1 MFHGGMADHVA
12 RARVEIDADP
22 EVVWG
27 ALTDP
32 DQIARWMVGTDVT
45 TTWQV
50 GSPITWRGEMN
61 GTAYEDKGE
70 VLSYD
75 EPTRL
80 SMTHFSPLMGAEDV
94 PESYHTV
101 TYDLTPEGGG
111 TTVEL
116 SQDGND
122 SAAQAEQFSATW
134 QGMLDA
140 LRTTVESG

>member
-1 MFHGGMADHVA
+1 MADHVA
-12 RARVEIDADP
+12 RARVEIDATP
-22 EVVWG
+22 RVVWR

-32 DQIARWMVGTDVT
+32 EQVARWMSGTEVSTD
-45 TTWQV
+45 WRV

-70 VLSYD
+70 ILAAD

-80 SMTHFSPLMGAEDV
+80 SMTHYSPLMGGADE
-94 PESYHTV
+94 PENYHTV
-101 TYDLTPEGGG
+101 TYDLSADGDR

-122 SAAQAEQFSATW
+122 SAEQAEQFGASW

-140 LRTTVESG
+140 LKKTVESG

>member
-1 MFHGGMADHVA
+1 MADHVA
-12 RARVEIDADP
+12 RARVEIDATP
-22 EVVWG
+22 LVVWR

-32 DQIARWMVGTDVT
+32 EQVARWMSGTEVSTD
-45 TTWQV
+45 WRV

-70 VLSYD
+70 ILASD

-80 SMTHFSPLMGAEDV
+80 SMTHYSPLMGGADE
-94 PESYHTV
+94 PENYHTV
-101 TYDLTPEGGG
+101 TYDLSADGDR

-122 SAAQAEQFSATW
+122 STEQAEQFGANW

-140 LRTTVESG
+140 LKKTVESG

>member
-1 MFHGGMADHVA
+1 MEGMADHVA
-12 RARVEIDADP
+12 HARVEIDATP
-22 EVVWG
+22 RLVWR

-32 DQIARWMVGTDVT
+32 EQVARWMSGTQVSTD
-45 TTWQV
+45 WRV

-70 VLSYD
+70 ILASD

-80 SMTHFSPLMGAEDV
+80 SMTHYSPLMGGADE
-94 PESYHTV
+94 PENYHTV
-101 TYDLTPEGGG
+101 TYDLSADGDR

-122 SAAQAEQFSATW
+122 SAEQAEQFGANW

-140 LRTTVESG
+140 LKKTVESG

>member
-1 MFHGGMADHVA
+1 MEGMADHVA
-12 RARVEIDADP
+12 RARVEIDATP
-22 EVVWG
+22 AVVWR

-32 DQIARWMVGTDVT
+32 EQVARWMSGTEVSTD
-45 TTWQV
+45 WRV

-70 VLSYD
+70 ILAAD

-80 SMTHFSPLMGAEDV
+80 SMTHYSPLMGAADE
-94 PESYHTV
+94 PENYHTV
-101 TYDLTPEGGG
+101 TYDLSADGDR

-122 SAAQAEQFSATW
+122 SAEQAEQFGANW

-140 LRTTVESG
+140 LKKTVESG

>member
-1 MFHGGMADHVA
+1 MADHVA
-12 RARVEIDADP
+12 RARVEIDATP
-22 EVVWG
+22 RVVWQ

-32 DQIARWMVGTDVT
+32 RQVARWMSGTDVST
-45 TTWQV
+45 DWRV

-61 GTAYEDKGE
+61 GAAYEDKGE
-70 VLSYD
+70 ILVSD

-80 SMTHFSPLMGAEDV
+80 SMTHYSPLMGGADE
-94 PESYHTV
+94 PENYHTV
-101 TYDLTPEGGG
+101 TYDLSADGDG

-122 SAAQAEQFSATW
+122 SAEQAEQFGANW

-140 LRTTVESG
+140 LKKTVESG

>member
-1 MFHGGMADHVA
+1 MEGMADHVA
-12 RARVEIDADP
+12 HARVEIDATP
-22 EVVWG
+22 RVVWR

-32 DQIARWMVGTDVT
+32 EQVARWMSGTEVSTD
-45 TTWQV
+45 WRV

-70 VLSYD
+70 ILASD

-80 SMTHFSPLMGAEDV
+80 SMTHYSPLMGGADE
-94 PESYHTV
+94 PENYHTV
-101 TYDLTPEGGG
+101 TYDLSADGDR

-122 SAAQAEQFSATW
+122 SAEQAEQFGANW

-140 LRTTVESG
+140 LKKTVESG